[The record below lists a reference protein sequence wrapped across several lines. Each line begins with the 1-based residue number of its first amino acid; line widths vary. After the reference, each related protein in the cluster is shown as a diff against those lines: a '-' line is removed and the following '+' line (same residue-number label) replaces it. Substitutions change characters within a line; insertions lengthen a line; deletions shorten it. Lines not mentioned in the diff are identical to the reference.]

1 MAPRIQSWVCVT
13 VKSKLV
19 SLGLLLSPV
28 GLFLVDM
35 DTYDVKLC
43 VCASVFILLCI
54 YLQPSLDNCLSNGR
68 ADIYQYLKS
77 LAFHFPN
84 L

>member
-1 MAPRIQSWVCVT
+1 MLT

-19 SLGLLLSPV
+19 SLGPLLSPV

-35 DTYDVKLC
+35 DTCDVKLC
-43 VCASVFILLCI
+43 LCASVFILLCI
-54 YLQPSLDNCLSNGR
+54 CLQPSLAYCLSNGR
-68 ADIYQYLKS
+68 ADIYQCLKS